1 MLPSTISLLEST
13 EKEVPD
19 IVAWAPGGYVELV
32 SIMPPFGACA
42 AVFPAIT
49 MGEGEA
55 TTTELYFG

>member
-1 MLPSTISLLEST
+1 M
-13 EKEVPD
+13 
-19 IVAWAPGGYVELV
+19 ELV